1 MILLM
6 SIVNLRCIDRAIFL
20 NTFVLYF
27 HLEHVQRIGR
37 FVAVSLF
44 LTLLFF
50 VLMMALFYG

>member
-1 MILLM
+1 MAYGKFLGAVTVL
-6 SIVNLRCIDRAIFL
+6 IFL

-27 HLEHVQRIGR
+27 HLEHVQGRIDC

-44 LTLLFF
+44 LIQLFF